1 MTASH
6 FPRNITWFLRKAF
19 QVKVMKSVGSIIR
32 LCGLN
37 PNEQRKDSS
46 NSRKTGLPPATPR
59 QKFGSG
65 LLDNSQGAPS
75 PHAAKSRRYA
85 LSGES
90 SRRGAES
97 PKPTVKSKP
106 VWGVM
111 NSSDKLPIRERPC
124 DLQTGSIPGSSF
136 LQFRFAIIMHS
147 QLGC

>member
-1 MTASH
+1 MNAYGQVHGLARLSVQTPEGGLCAARQLLLHTASH
-6 FPRNITWFLRKAF
+6 FLQSVARFLHF
-19 QVKVMKSVGSIIR
+19 QVEVISSVFSNIR

-37 PNEQRKDSS
+37 PKEQRKDSS

-65 LLDNSQGAPS
+65 LLEGAPR

-106 VWGVM
+106 G
-111 NSSDKLPIRERPC
+111 
-124 DLQTGSIPGSSF
+124 
-136 LQFRFAIIMHS
+136 
-147 QLGC
+147 

>member
-1 MTASH
+1 MNALGQVHGLARLSVQTPEGGLCAARQLLLHTASH
-6 FPRNITWFLRKAF
+6 SSQNIARFLHFRF
-19 QVKVMKSVGSIIR
+19 QVEVISSVFSDIR

-37 PNEQRKDSS
+37 PKEQRKDSS

-65 LLDNSQGAPS
+65 LLEGAPR

-106 VWGVM
+106 V
-111 NSSDKLPIRERPC
+111 
-124 DLQTGSIPGSSF
+124 
-136 LQFRFAIIMHS
+136 
-147 QLGC
+147 